1 MLPSLIDRWRLGTIP
16 ETWYRAKS
24 FLVDRLGNLE
34 RILSVLHGAVEHPR
48 PSVDARVACTA
59 VTACTT
65 LAAVDITGATT
76 TFTPAVDMTALVTF
90 MFDVQCTLFGGAGQF
105 FVGYLVVNGTAQ
117 AQQAVWS
124 GSAVNNRTMLTQQV
138 PLTLKS
144 GTSYT
149 IKLQGAVTNVLTNF
163 NVNNIHTGFVVVR
176 FPNTYK
182 PS

>member
-1 MLPSLIDRWRLGTIP
+1 MIDRWRLGTIP
-16 ETWYRAKS
+16 KLWDDARSYLT
-24 FLVDRLGNLE
+24 DRLANLE

-48 PSVDARVACTA
+48 PSVDARISCSL

-65 LAAVDITGATT
+65 LAAVDIAGATT

-90 MFDVQCTLFGGAGQF
+90 MFDVQCSLFGGAGQF
-105 FVGYLVVNGTAQ
+105 FVGTLVVNGTAQ
-117 AQQAVWS
+117 APQVVWS
-124 GSAVNNRTMLTQQV
+124 GNAINNRTMLTQQV

-144 GTSYT
+144 GTSYS
-149 IKLQGAVTNVLTNF
+149 IKLQGAVTNVLTTF
-163 NVNNIHTGFVVVR
+163 NVNNIHTGFVVSR